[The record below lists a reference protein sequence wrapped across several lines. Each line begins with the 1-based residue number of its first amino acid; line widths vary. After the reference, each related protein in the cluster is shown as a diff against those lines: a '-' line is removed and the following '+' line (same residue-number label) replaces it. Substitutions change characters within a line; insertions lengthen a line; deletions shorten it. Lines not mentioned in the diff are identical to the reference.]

1 MIKSYIIK
9 GMTCSNCVKEVK
21 TNLEEHPDIEYAD
34 IILDKN
40 IVTLTINRN
49 IKADELQR
57 LFGKDSKYK
66 IKSSIKSEF
75 KPKEKNRFSTY
86 KPLLIIFLF
95 ITTISAIKS
104 IDKGKIDIMQWMNY
118 FMAGFFIVFSFFKFI
133 DLEGFVNSYS
143 KYDLITKKIKFYGF
157 IYPFIELGLGLAYL
171 TNFESKIIYKL
182 TIIIMGF
189 SSIGVIKSVLEKKR
203 LRCACLGA
211 VFNLPMSTIT
221 ITENLL
227 MILMASLMLWIN

>member
-1 MIKSYIIK
+1 MIKSYVIK

-57 LFGKDSKYK
+57 LFGKDSKYT

-104 IDKGKIDIMQWMNY
+104 IDKGQIDIMQWMNY

-171 TNFESKIIYKL
+171 TNFESKIIFKL